1 MVRAA
6 EEHRMGLRVEGHRM
20 ARVVMHRADPMR
32 AAPDRMDRR
41 GMNLV
46 GGDLVRMTVA
56 LTMGLRRM
64 GLIIVASAP
73 MTAVLT
79 MDRRRM
85 GRMAVD
91 LARMTG
97 ALTMDLQRMDRM
109 AVDLVQ
115 MMAT

>member
-46 GGDLVRMTVA
+46 SGDLVRMMVVLIMGRRRMGLMAVDLVRMTAA
-56 LTMGLRRM
+56 LTVGRQPTGLMAADLVPTMAALTTRQRM
-64 GLIIVASAP
+64 GLIIVASA
-73 MTAVLT
+73 
-79 MDRRRM
+79 RM
-85 GRMAVD
+85 MAV
-91 LARMTG
+91 
-97 ALTMDLQRMDRM
+97 
-109 AVDLVQ
+109 
-115 MMAT
+115 